1 MCCCGPHHVAII
13 FIQVGLSQTVLLLFS
28 AGAASLGALSRSSM
42 RIYLGS
48 WAPKPPSFS
57 LHSVMKSPN
66 LHRCAGNLGKIA
78 ALLGCHEDFTLA
90 VLRAVRDHMSKDVG
104 AAQTCGVDGCIHH
117 PQQWSQS
124 DIEDSN
130 RPPSEA
136 GYSDFT
142 EIVISTQQNTI
153 TKDDE
158 DAMEAAEVLEALSE
172 ANYYVLQSEGER

>member
-1 MCCCGPHHVAII
+1 
-13 FIQVGLSQTVLLLFS
+13 VLLWATSCRNYFHTGKLIPNCFATSS
-28 AGAASLGALSRSSM
+28 AGAASLGARSRSCM
-42 RIYLGS
+42 RIYLRS
-48 WAPKPPSFS
+48 WAPKPLSFS
-57 LHSVMKSPN
+57 FHSGMNDPN

-78 ALLGCHEDFTLA
+78 VLLGCHEDFTLA
-90 VLRAVRDHMSKDVG
+90 VLRAVRDHMSKNVG
-104 AAQTCGVDGCIHH
+104 ATQTCGVDGCIHH

-136 GYSDFT
+136 GFSDFT
-142 EIVISTQQNTI
+142 EIVISTQPNTI

-172 ANYYVLQSEGER
+172 IYHSGWNPANVTE